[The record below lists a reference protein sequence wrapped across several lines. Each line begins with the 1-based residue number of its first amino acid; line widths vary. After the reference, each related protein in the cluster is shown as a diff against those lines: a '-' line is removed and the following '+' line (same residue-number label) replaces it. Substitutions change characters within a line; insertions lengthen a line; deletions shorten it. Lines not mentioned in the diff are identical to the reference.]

1 MHLHGL
7 FLILLFGIA
16 CALGA
21 AGLTLLMA
29 RLTHPRPRG
38 PFPGTQSLPPP
49 PQGHLATLFAARL
62 AAHPGLNAVHLLAD
76 PFAALAARLDLIAA
90 AESAIDLQY
99 YIWQDDTA
107 GALMLTALREAAVR
121 GVRIRLLI
129 DDNGTYGLDDTL
141 SALARIP
148 GAEVRLFNP
157 FPIRRA
163 RTLAYLAD
171 FHRLNRRMHNKAM
184 VVDGTLA
191 ILGGRNIGDDYFNR
205 FAPGG
210 LYMDLD
216 VAIAGPVVPEVAAQF
231 DLYWNSALSVPAQ
244 HLLPPLMPTQLAT
257 LLAAE
262 TARLARPE
270 AIAYAEALSDMRA
283 TDSVLGPAAP
293 FTFAPAHLV
302 FDPPEK
308 VIGLIASH
316 RMLWRRLMRVLG
328 HPHQDLVLISPY
340 LVPTR
345 AGVKALARYARD
357 GVRVRLFT
365 NSFAASDV
373 PLVHSGYAHRRK
385 PLLRRGVEIWEYAPD
400 AETHRP
406 GSELFAHRLRGIAP
420 FSRNKLHAK
429 VFAVDRARIFIGSF
443 NFDPRSMRLNT
454 ELGLVLEAPNLAEV
468 ITASFENFV
477 PERAWRVSLTEG
489 GALQWTRPGEATRL
503 REPGTTLG
511 ARLMLA
517 IAQRLPIEW
526 ML

>member
-7 FLILLFGIA
+7 PLILLLGIA

-21 AGLTLLMA
+21 AGLTLLLA
-29 RLTHPRPRG
+29 RLSHPRPRG
-38 PFPGTQSLPPP
+38 PFPGTMSLPPP
-49 PQGHLATLFAARL
+49 AQGRL
-62 AAHPGLNAVHLLAD
+62 ALLFRERLAVHPGLNAVHLLVD
-76 PFAALAARLDLIAA
+76 PLVALAARLDLIAA

-107 GALMLTALREAAVR
+107 GALMLAALREAAAR
-121 GVRIRLLI
+121 GVRIRMLI

-141 SALARIP
+141 AALARIE
-148 GAEVRLFNP
+148 GVEVRLFNP

-216 VAIAGPVVPEVAAQF
+216 LAIAGPVIPEVAAQF
-231 DLYWNSALSVPAQ
+231 DLYWNSALSLPAPA
-244 HLLPPLMPTQLAT
+244 LLPPLTPTQLAT

-262 TARLARPE
+262 TARLSRPE
-270 AIAYAEALSDMRA
+270 ATAYAEALSEMRA
-283 TDSVLGPAAP
+283 TGSVLGPDAP

-328 HPHQDLVLISPY
+328 QPRHDLVLISP
-340 LVPTR
+340 
-345 AGVKALARYARD
+345 
-357 GVRVRLFT
+357 
-365 NSFAASDV
+365 
-373 PLVHSGYAHRRK
+373 
-385 PLLRRGVEIWEYAPD
+385 
-400 AETHRP
+400 
-406 GSELFAHRLRGIAP
+406 
-420 FSRNKLHAK
+420 
-429 VFAVDRARIFIGSF
+429 
-443 NFDPRSMRLNT
+443 
-454 ELGLVLEAPNLAEV
+454 
-468 ITASFENFV
+468 
-477 PERAWRVSLTEG
+477 
-489 GALQWTRPGEATRL
+489 
-503 REPGTTLG
+503 
-511 ARLMLA
+511 
-517 IAQRLPIEW
+517 
-526 ML
+526 